1 MCRWKRPSGLR
12 VQSGLSRRCRRGWRR
27 FGSRLFRGFLRCRLF
42 GSFFSSRL
50 FRGRFFLGDGF
61 FSGLL
66 NSFFG
71 SRLFRRY
78 FLGRWL
84 FGRRLLRCSLF
95 GDGLFS
101 CRFLGHRLLRCYLF
115 SNRLFDCRFLLG
127 GGLLRCYFL
136 CCRLF
141 GGDFLCGG
149 LGFCGRFFCS
159 CHKVLL
165 DQVNRSLGG
174 KHFVRLCGHTKR
186 SMALDPGPAP

>member
-1 MCRWKRPSGLR
+1 MCRRKRPSGLR

-50 FRGRFFLGDGF
+50 FRGRLFLGDGF

-66 NSFFG
+66 DSLFG
-71 SRLFRRY
+71 SRFLGCY
-78 FLGRWL
+78 FLGRRL
-84 FGRRLLRCSLF
+84 FGCGFFSGGLF
-95 GDGLFS
+95 RDGLFS
-101 CRFLGHRLLRCYLF
+101 G
-115 SNRLFDCRFLLG
+115 RFLLG

-141 GGDFLCGG
+141 GCGFLCGG

-159 CHKVLL
+159 CHIVLL

-174 KHFVRLCGHTKR
+174 KHFVRLWGHTKR

>member
-1 MCRWKRPSGLR
+1 MCRRKRPSGLR

-50 FRGRFFLGDGF
+50 FRGRLFLGDGF
-61 FSGLL
+61 FRGLL
-66 NSFFG
+66 DGFFG

-78 FLGRWL
+78 FLGR
-84 FGRRLLRCSLF
+84 RLLRCRFFSSRLF
-95 GDGLFS
+95 RDWLFS
-101 CRFLGHRLLRCYLF
+101 GGLLRCYFLSDRLFGGRLLF
-115 SNRLFDCRFLLG
+115 SG
-127 GGLLRCYFL
+127 GFLRCYFL

-141 GGDFLCGG
+141 SCGFLCGG
-149 LGFCGRFFCS
+149 LVFCGRFFCS
-159 CHKVLL
+159 CHIVLL

-174 KHFVRLCGHTKR
+174 KHFVRLWGHTKR

>member
-50 FRGRFFLGDGF
+50 FRGRLFLGDGF

-66 NSFFG
+66 DGFFG

-101 CRFLGHRLLRCYLF
+101 CRFFGHRLLRCYLF
-115 SNRLFDCRFLLG
+115 SNRLFDSWFLLG
-127 GGLLRCYFL
+127 GGR
-136 CCRLF
+136 
-141 GGDFLCGG
+141 
-149 LGFCGRFFCS
+149 FCGRFFCS

-174 KHFVRLCGHTKR
+174 KHFVRLWGHTKR

>member
-1 MCRWKRPSGLR
+1 MCRRKRPSGLR

-50 FRGRFFLGDGF
+50 FRGRLFLGDGF
-61 FSGLL
+61 FRGLL
-66 NSFFG
+66 DGFFG

-78 FLGRWL
+78 FL
-84 FGRRLLRCSLF
+84 GRRLLRCSLF

-141 GGDFLCGG
+141 SCGFLCGG
-149 LGFCGRFFCS
+149 LVFCGRFFCS
-159 CHKVLL
+159 CHIVLL

-174 KHFVRLCGHTKR
+174 KHFVRLWGHTTR